1 MESPKFADFD
11 WTHPHLE
18 IWLKAWRLL
27 GLRVHP
33 QAEETAHN
41 RVQKCSG
48 FPAAAIRWRDLF
60 GAPNPPRRARGARGS
75 LLSFPHLKSAVRN
88 LPHPYGR
95 CRKPR
100 AQVCG
105 PRRRIRPYRR
115 GAEDS
120 FWFFWTHRGRDFVSV
135 EGGPH
140 PHLRRALGA
149 PSPAWDRPCRWGFC
163 ACAAAAALLSQNP
176 TRAWPL
182 RITKPDPYCR
192 KRTMPS
198 EGLLGALRVAGSK
211 HGACFDVQ
219 APSLARVARYRA
231 PRRFVGASCLDPAW
245 TLSKPKPL
253 PGQAESAFCVHRPS

>member
-1 MESPKFADFD
+1 MHILGGVGGGPP
-11 WTHPHLE
+11 PHFFGATPVSDPSSEGSDL
-18 IWLKAWRLL
+18 A
-27 GLRVHP
+27 
-33 QAEETAHN
+33 AHN
-41 RVQKCSG
+41 HVQKCSG

-60 GAPNPPRRARGARGS
+60 GAPNPLRRARGARGS

-149 PSPAWDRPCRWGFC
+149 PSPAAWDRPCRWGFC
-163 ACAAAAALLSQNP
+163 ACAGRLRKYPDQKVAFGQIPKHRLGRRFGL
-176 TRAWPL
+176 RPL
-182 RITKPDPYCR
+182 R
-192 KRTMPS
+192 
-198 EGLLGALRVAGSK
+198 SK
-211 HGACFDVQ
+211 AH
-219 APSLARVARYRA
+219 L
-231 PRRFVGASCLDPAW
+231 
-245 TLSKPKPL
+245 L
-253 PGQAESAFCVHRPS
+253 PGGRGG